1 MTGLAQNIRLKR
13 VYDEPSPEDGR
24 RILITRY
31 WPRGVHKSV
40 VDEYNSRLAP
50 SRELI
55 TEYKKGD
62 LGWDDFGNRYRREL
76 NNPESQA
83 GLRRLAQIAHDR
95 VITLLCF
102 CPDEWNCHRKLLREA
117 IIEADRNSDDF
128 AA

>member
-1 MTGLAQNIRLKR
+1 MATLADNIHLKR
-13 VYDEPSPEDGR
+13 VYDEPSPDDGR

-55 TEYKKGD
+55 NEYKKAD
-62 LGWDDFGNRYRREL
+62 LSWDEFGRRYREEL

-83 GLRRLAQIAHDR
+83 GLRRLAQAAHDR

-117 IIEADRNSDDF
+117 IIDADAGRNDF
-128 AA
+128 VE